1 MKTTLTQK
9 KISSLKLVEKEQTIS
24 DVNVPGF
31 HVRQTKWGCYY
42 AWRGERN
49 GKRYKIEI
57 GSVND
62 ISLSEAREL
71 ANQFRLKMKS
81 GEDPRRPQKQ
91 SDPTLA
97 EVYEEFV
104 TSKKYKNM
112 KSGYN
117 FSKQMEK
124 YNLPRLGKV
133 RFKELSKSLLREHWN
148 SISSNADGENKSQ
161 TAFKCNA
168 HLATLIRWADSNLG
182 LELETNPTVFNREY
196 KPVHRTR
203 ILLEL
208 ELQSLIKEINN
219 LSEGSII
226 QSKKNK
232 TEQLEIFSPPIKQ
245 FFMCVLLTGIRNGEL
260 RQMRW
265 NQIER
270 KIKVTS
276 RLHEESIKVNIW
288 NCPPESTKDNRPI
301 RFVLSDAVMKIMDS
315 IPKSENHD
323 EDGYVFFGKGGL
335 SKPMARPKRVAL
347 NIRCKLAFQNSWTL
361 HDLRRTMITWLSEN
375 GESAADI
382 DRLIGKVVN
391 EGAAS
396 HRIYD
401 HAQKLDVSAAIAK
414 RWADYIGE
422 LKG

>member
-117 FSKQMEK
+117 FSKQ
-124 YNLPRLGKV
+124 
-133 RFKELSKSLLREHWN
+133 
-148 SISSNADGENKSQ
+148 
-161 TAFKCNA
+161 
-168 HLATLIRWADSNLG
+168 
-182 LELETNPTVFNREY
+182 
-196 KPVHRTR
+196 
-203 ILLEL
+203 
-208 ELQSLIKEINN
+208 
-219 LSEGSII
+219 
-226 QSKKNK
+226 
-232 TEQLEIFSPPIKQ
+232 
-245 FFMCVLLTGIRNGEL
+245 
-260 RQMRW
+260 
-265 NQIER
+265 
-270 KIKVTS
+270 
-276 RLHEESIKVNIW
+276 
-288 NCPPESTKDNRPI
+288 
-301 RFVLSDAVMKIMDS
+301 
-315 IPKSENHD
+315 NH
-323 EDGYVFFGKGGL
+323 K
-335 SKPMARPKRVAL
+335 
-347 NIRCKLAFQNSWTL
+347 
-361 HDLRRTMITWLSEN
+361 
-375 GESAADI
+375 
-382 DRLIGKVVN
+382 
-391 EGAAS
+391 
-396 HRIYD
+396 
-401 HAQKLDVSAAIAK
+401 
-414 RWADYIGE
+414 
-422 LKG
+422 